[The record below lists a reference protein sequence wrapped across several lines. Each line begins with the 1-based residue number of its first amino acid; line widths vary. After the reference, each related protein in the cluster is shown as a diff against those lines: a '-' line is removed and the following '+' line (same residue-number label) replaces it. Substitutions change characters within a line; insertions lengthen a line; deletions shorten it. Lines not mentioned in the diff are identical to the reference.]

1 MRVLQTEDTL
11 SRYAVA
17 KERKVLISPLGPPYM
32 PHYEVPAT
40 LYKMAS
46 QCFIWCPLKPKNRL
60 VGFCLHLV
68 PGRDLVT
75 CT

>member
-11 SRYAVA
+11 SHYAVT
-17 KERKVLISPLGPPYM
+17 KKKKNSGISSRPTIQ

-68 PGRDLVT
+68 PGRDFVT